1 MESIIMSTP
10 RIGDLGDA
18 LTFFITKC
26 DGDFSVGHLKSIYED
41 GEALCRTTKLR
52 KKGNYRYTSEVK
64 FKTLLHT
71 DSTVYVITVK
81 TIVERDESDRVNWY
95 PFSRGY
101 AFVPLFNGR

>member
-1 MESIIMSTP
+1 MDTVIMSAP

-18 LTFFITKC
+18 LMFFITKC

-41 GEALCRTTKLR
+41 GEAICRTTKLR

-71 DSTVYVITVK
+71 DSTVYVITVR
-81 TIVERDESDRVNWY
+81 TIVECD
-95 PFSRGY
+95 
-101 AFVPLFNGR
+101 